1 MKTPWWRGRGAPKK
15 MQQIEGD
22 ARFWYASGAYTSFL
36 DWLWGHALAPIR
48 NTGSVEH
55 GMR

>member
-1 MKTPWWRGRGAPKK
+1 M
-15 MQQIEGD
+15 
-22 ARFWYASGAYTSFL
+22 RFWYALDTYKGFL
-36 DWLWGHALAPIR
+36 YRLWGHTPAPIR